1 MTKLFIAAACALTML
16 ASACTKT
23 GSSGS
28 ERNKT
33 ADTSTT
39 AQLGDTS
46 HQSPPPA
53 PPADLV
59 VPDVPTPPPTG
70 WKEYD
75 SYFESLVRVHELA
88 IDTTKTL
95 TSAAVKELQT
105 RAAALAKDADPKRQ
119 QSAQPRKMLVEQ
131 IKQLAE
137 APGIGTKSTAITMG
151 AYRTVLMGS
160 RDVIQMPGGDPTNR
174 YADKINAMMMQ
185 LDNAMMHVGN
195 PRQ

>member
-1 MTKLFIAAACALTML
+1 MTKLFIAAACGLTVL

-33 ADTSTT
+33 ADTSAT
-39 AQLGDTS
+39 AQLGDSS
-46 HQSPPPA
+46 HPVTPPP
-53 PPADLV
+53 PPPDLV

-70 WKEYD
+70 WKEFD
-75 SYFESLVRVHELA
+75 SYFESLIRVHELA
-88 IDTTKTL
+88 IDTNKTL

-119 QSAQPRKMLVEQ
+119 QSAPARQMLVDQ
-131 IKQLAE
+131 IKLLAQ
-137 APGIGTKSTAITMG
+137 APGIGSKSTGMTMG
-151 AYRTVLMGS
+151 VYRSVLMGS
-160 RDVIQMPGGDPTNR
+160 RDVIQMPGGDATNR

-185 LDNAMMHVGN
+185 LDNAMMHVVGS
-195 PRQ
+195 RQ